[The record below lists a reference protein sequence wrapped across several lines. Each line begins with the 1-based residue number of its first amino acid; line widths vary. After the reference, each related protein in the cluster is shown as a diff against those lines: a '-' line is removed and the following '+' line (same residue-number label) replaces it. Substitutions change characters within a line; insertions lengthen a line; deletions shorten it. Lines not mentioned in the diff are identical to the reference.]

1 MIQTIKRYFAPA
13 LLSSLAALFFVVFFT
28 GRDDTGLTTFRSEC
42 GWGYSVTALGKVVIW
57 QPYIPAVEGMK
68 PFEKS
73 RDARRAGKIVVERL
87 RNGEDPT
94 LTREDLQKAG
104 IGI

>member
-1 MIQTIKRYFAPA
+1 MIQTIKRYLAPA
-13 LLSSLAALFFVVFFT
+13 LLTSLAALFFVVFFT
-28 GRDDTGLTTFRSEC
+28 GRDDIGLTTFRSEC

-73 RDARRAGKIVVERL
+73 RDAKKAGEIVVERL
-87 RNGEDPT
+87 RNGEDPS